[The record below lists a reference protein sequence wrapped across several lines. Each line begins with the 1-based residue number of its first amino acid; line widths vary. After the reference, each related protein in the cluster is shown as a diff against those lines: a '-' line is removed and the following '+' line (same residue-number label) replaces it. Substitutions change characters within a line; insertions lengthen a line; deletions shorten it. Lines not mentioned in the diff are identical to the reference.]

1 MLDDDAC
8 YSRLARRDP
17 AADGEFFVAVKTTGI
32 YCRPICPARLP
43 LRQNVSFFR
52 TAAAA
57 HANGYRP
64 CLRCR
69 PESAPDSPAWLGTL
83 ASVRRALNLIDN
95 GFLVDRDVDA
105 LADTLG
111 MTARHLRRLFMKH
124 LGVGPMAVEQVRRLH
139 LAKKLM
145 HETALPITEIAFA
158 AGYGSL
164 RRFNEVFLKA
174 FKRPP
179 SSLRR
184 KREVNSSAAPLAVSI
199 ALRPD
204 SISFPTPDQ
213 LALEVGT
220 SASALIR
227 SVKGSAVTVE
237 LVNIAPKDIAAA
249 ISEIKQRL
257 HGHRPGVAI
266 RQPPLAAPAGGNA
279 GNQADGTAG

>member
-8 YSRLARRDP
+8 YSHLARRDP

-43 LRQNVSFFR
+43 LRKNVSFFR
-52 TAAAA
+52 TAAEA
-57 HANGYRP
+57 HANGFRP

-83 ASVRRALNLIDN
+83 ASVRRALNLIDS
-95 GFLVDRDVDA
+95 GFLVDHDVDA

-124 LGVGPMAVEQVRRLH
+124 LGVGPIEVEQVRRLH
-139 LAKKLM
+139 LAKKLI
-145 HETALPITEIAFA
+145 HETGLPITEIAFA

-164 RRFNEVFLKA
+164 RRFNEVFLNA

-179 SSLRR
+179 SSLRK
-184 KREVNSSAAPLAVSI
+184 KRGANSSAAPLIVSV
-199 ALRPD
+199 ALRLD
-204 SISFPTPDQ
+204 RTSLRTPDH
-213 LALEVGT
+213 LELKVSG

-227 SVKGSAVTVE
+227 SVKGTTVTVE
-237 LVNIAPKDIAAA
+237 LVNVAPRDIATA

-257 HGHRPGVAI
+257 HSHRPSF
-266 RQPPLAAPAGGNA
+266 AAR
-279 GNQADGTAG
+279 